1 MIKIFNIIQ
10 IAIVVASVALSV
22 SFYQHFP
29 ARVPMHWN
37 VAGEIDGWSSRG
49 FGAFLFPVILI
60 AIYFLFEILPK
71 IDPRRA
77 NYPEFKKVY
86 AIFKTAIMAIFF
98 GIYILTGLS
107 GLGVKVAV
115 DLWVPAGI
123 GLLFIILGNYFGK
136 LRNNY
141 FVGIRTPWTLSN
153 EEVWNKTHRL
163 GGKLFIVGG
172 LIMMFMGIIPVGIRI
187 VVFIAVV
194 LMISV
199 VPILYSY
206 IIHKK
211 LSK

>member
-10 IAIVVASVALSV
+10 IVIISASVALSV
-22 SFYQHFP
+22 YFYQHFP

-37 VAGEIDGWSSRG
+37 IAGEIDGWSSRG

-86 AIFKTAIMAIFF
+86 SIFKTAIMAIFF

-163 GGKLFIVGG
+163 GGKLFILGG
-172 LIMMFMGIIPVGIRI
+172 VAMMLMGVIPVGIR
-187 VVFIAVV
+187 VAVFIAVV

>member
-10 IAIVVASVALSV
+10 IVIISASVALSV
-22 SFYQHFP
+22 YFYQHFP

-86 AIFKTAIMAIFF
+86 SIFKTAIMAIFF

-115 DLWVPAGI
+115 DLWIPIGI

-163 GGKLFIVGG
+163 GGKLFILGG
-172 LIMMFMGIIPVGIRI
+172 VAMMLMGVIPVGIRI
-187 VVFIAVV
+187 VLFIAVV

-206 IIHKK
+206 IIHKR